1 MDIFKAIKR
10 EKKFLNR
17 LYFKMILLAILLPLS
32 MYLTGIHSTFYYVY
46 LVIVEVLIFLVIVNK
61 INSTR
66 ITYYCNNNRLKFKC
80 GIFSKESLIFCDK
93 VVLVHTEKMEY
104 DMEIYIFS
112 TVNFK
117 NKNLKLVGKN
127 MLKRLP
133 NIQKEYNKV
142 KESNEDKIIYCQV
155 VKRGGLK
162 KYLFLDT
169 IYKNCVRATYTPECI
184 ENIKISRGQTL
195 V

>member
-1 MDIFKAIKR
+1 M
-10 EKKFLNR
+10 
-17 LYFKMILLAILLPLS
+17 
-32 MYLTGIHSTFYYVY
+32 
-46 LVIVEVLIFLVIVNK
+46 IFLVIVNK

-66 ITYYCNNNRLKFKC
+66 ISYCCNNNRLKFKC

-104 DMEIYIFS
+104 EMEIFIFS

-117 NKNLKLVGKN
+117 NKNFKLVGKN

-155 VKRGGLK
+155 IKRGGLK